1 MVILPVHLAFRVLLI
16 TAAWAK
22 LLADFN
28 KTLQKT

>member
-1 MVILPVHLAFRVLLI
+1 MLMLSAHLAFRPLLI

-28 KTLQKT
+28 QTLQKK